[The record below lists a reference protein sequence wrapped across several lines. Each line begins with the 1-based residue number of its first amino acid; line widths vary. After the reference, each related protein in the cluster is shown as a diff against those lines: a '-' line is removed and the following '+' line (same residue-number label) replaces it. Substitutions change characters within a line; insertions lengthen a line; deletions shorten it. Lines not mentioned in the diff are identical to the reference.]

1 MVVLFYKAAMN
12 TELANPAL
20 WGNAG
25 LGSYKPLVLT
35 FLSTPQYITLFY
47 VCFCLKIF
55 YLIDIVDSLTLGSW
69 PTAQ

>member
-35 FLSTPQYITLFY
+35 FLSIPQYITLFY
-47 VCFCLKIF
+47 KHF
-55 YLIDIVDSLTLGSW
+55 YLETPYLICMVYSLH
-69 PTAQ
+69 